1 METGEYQKMFEV
13 EDTLWWHRGLRLF
26 LADAIRT
33 EALSPDALA
42 LDAGC
47 GSGAN
52 MVLLEDSVARV
63 VGCDLSERAL
73 LFARSRGLKRLV
85 AADINHLPF
94 RAEAFARI
102 LCSDVFECQ
111 EVDERLAIAELA
123 RVTKRGGL
131 ILIGVAAYEF
141 LLSEH
146 DRAVHSVRRYTKARV
161 QTAFGTPALRIVR
174 LRYLFGWLFLPVVVY
189 RLARR
194 FRRPEALPPRSDL
207 YLPSRFLN
215 TLLFWIVR
223 WERSVSRWLP
233 LPFGTT
239 VLVKLRRV

>member
-26 LADAIRT
+26 FADAIRAA
-33 EALSPDALA
+33 ALPPDAVA

-52 MVLLEDSVARV
+52 MALLGESVARV
-63 VGCDLSERAL
+63 AGCDLSDRGL
-73 LFARSRGLKRLV
+73 LFARLRGLKRLV

-94 RAEAFARI
+94 RAGSFDCV
-102 LCSDVFECQ
+102 LCSDVFECE
-111 EVDERLAIAELA
+111 EVDERLAISELA
-123 RVTKRGGL
+123 RVTKRGGRL
-131 ILIGVAAYEF
+131 IIGMAAYQF

-146 DRAVHSVRRYTKARV
+146 DRAVHSVRRYTKARAR
-161 QTAFGTPALRIVR
+161 TAFATPALRIVR
-174 LRYLFGWLFLPVVVY
+174 IRYLFGWLFLPVVVY
-189 RLARR
+189 RMARR
-194 FRRPEALPPRSDL
+194 SRRREASPPRSDL

-215 TLLFWIVR
+215 ALLFWIVR
-223 WERSVSRWLP
+223 CERSVSRWLP

-239 VLVKLRRV
+239 VLVELRRV